1 MKEFKIISLGDSG
14 VGKSSI
20 FRRYTENKFDEDT
33 MSTIGLAFADK
44 ELTLQNKEKVKLKLV
59 DTGGQERYKSLAKNY
74 YKNADGVLFV
84 FAHNDKD
91 SFDHIIDWIE
101 LFDQNTT
108 NKEIPKFLIGNKN
121 DLKKFDEQESFD
133 DFIQQHNILR
143 YISTSAK
150 DNKKN
155 NISEIFKDMSEII
168 NKNYKTSDKQ
178 YKLGKDDKDKNKNE
192 KKKKSNKTINQCC
205 GPDHVNDVLNQ

>member
-150 DNKKN
+150 DNKNN

-168 NKNYKTSDKQ
+168 NKTYKTSDKQ
-178 YKLGKDDKDKNKNE
+178 YKLGKDDKNKIENNKKNKN
-192 KKKKSNKTINQCC
+192 KGINCC
-205 GPDHVNDVLNQ
+205 GPDHV

>member
-121 DLKKFDEQESFD
+121 DLKKFDEEEESFD
-133 DFIQQHNILR
+133 DFIKEHNILR
-143 YISTSAK
+143 YFSTSAK
-150 DNKKN
+150 ANINITELFTEMAEIIDSKTNKTGTQKNKKLN
-155 NISEIFKDMSEII
+155 
-168 NKNYKTSDKQ
+168 
-178 YKLGKDDKDKNKNE
+178 
-192 KKKKSNKTINQCC
+192 KKKKKKFKCFFNEA
-205 GPDHVNDVLNQ
+205 DA

>member
-121 DLKKFDEQESFD
+121 DLKKSDEQESFD
-133 DFIQQHNILR
+133 DFIKQHNILR

-168 NKNYKTSDKQ
+168 NKTYKTSDKQ
-178 YKLGKDDKDKNKNE
+178 HKLGKDDKNNNENNKKSKNKG
-192 KKKKSNKTINQCC
+192 INCC
-205 GPDHVNDVLNQ
+205 GPDYVNNE

>member
-121 DLKKFDEQESFD
+121 DLKKFDEEESFD

-143 YISTSAK
+143 YLSTSAK

-168 NKNYKTSDKQ
+168 NKTYKTSDKQ
-178 YKLGKDDKDKNKNE
+178 YKLGKDDKNKNE
-192 KKKKSNKTINQCC
+192 NNKKRKNKGINCC
-205 GPDHVNDVLNQ
+205 GPDLVNGE

>member
-121 DLKKFDEQESFD
+121 DLKKFDEEESFD
-133 DFIQQHNILR
+133 DFIKQHNILR

-168 NKNYKTSDKQ
+168 NKTYKTSDKQ
-178 YKLGKDDKDKNKNE
+178 YKLGKDDKNKNE
-192 KKKKSNKTINQCC
+192 NNKKSKNKGINCC
-205 GPDHVNDVLNQ
+205 GPDHMNNE

>member
-74 YKNADGVLFV
+74 YKNADGVIFV
-84 FAHNDKD
+84 FSHNDKD

-121 DLKKFDEQESFD
+121 DLKKFDEEDSFD
-133 DFIQQHNILR
+133 DFIKDHNILR

-150 DNKKN
+150 DNI
-155 NISEIFKDMSEII
+155 NITEIFKDLAETIFKS
-168 NKNYKTSDKQ
+168 YQRPFKQ
-178 YKLGKDDKDKNKNE
+178 FQICPESE
-192 KKKKSNKTINQCC
+192 KKIENRWKKRFNNCC
-205 GPDHVNDVLNQ
+205 PSTDV

>member
-168 NKNYKTSDKQ
+168 NKTYKTSDKQ
-178 YKLGKDDKDKNKNE
+178 YKIRENDKNK
-192 KKKKSNKTINQCC
+192 KKPARKCC
-205 GPDHVNDVLNQ
+205 GSDYLESAR

>member
-44 ELTLQNKEKVKLKLV
+44 ELTLKNKEKVKLKLV

-74 YKNADGVLFV
+74 YKNADGVIFV
-84 FAHNDKD
+84 FAHNDKE
-91 SFDHIIDWIE
+91 SFDHIIEWIQ
-101 LFDQNTT
+101 LFDENC
-108 NKEIPKFLIGNKN
+108 NKKEIPKFLIGNKN

-168 NKNYKTSDKQ
+168 NKTYKTSDKQ
-178 YKLGKDDKDKNKNE
+178 YKLGKEKKDKIENKY
-192 KKKKSNKTINQCC
+192 KNKPACC
-205 GPDHVNDVLNQ
+205 GPDHLNSAR

>member
-1 MKEFKIISLGDSG
+1 
-14 VGKSSI
+14 
-20 FRRYTENKFDEDT
+20 
-33 MSTIGLAFADK
+33 MSTIGLAFAHK

-121 DLKKFDEQESFD
+121 DLKKFNEQESFD
-133 DFIQQHNILR
+133 DFIKQHNILR

-168 NKNYKTSDKQ
+168 NKTYKTSDKQ
-178 YKLGKDDKDKNKNE
+178 YKLGKDDKNKNKAA
-192 KKKKSNKTINQCC
+192 KKCC
-205 GPDHVNDVLNQ
+205 GSDYLDSAR

>member
-84 FAHNDKD
+84 FAHNDKE

-133 DFIQQHNILR
+133 DFIKEHNILR

-168 NKNYKTSDKQ
+168 NKTYKTSDKQ
-178 YKLGKDDKDKNKNE
+178 YKLDDKNENKNKN
-192 KKKKSNKTINQCC
+192 KNKVTSKCC
-205 GPDHVNDVLNQ
+205 GPDLMN

>member
-74 YKNADGVLFV
+74 YKNADGVIFV
-84 FAHNDKD
+84 FAHNDKE
-91 SFDHIIDWIE
+91 SFDHIIEWIQ
-101 LFDQNTT
+101 LFDENC
-108 NKEIPKFLIGNKN
+108 NKKEIPKFLIGNKN

-150 DNKKN
+150 DNKNK
-155 NISEIFKDMSEII
+155 NISEIFKDMSEYI
-168 NKNYKTSDKQ
+168 NKTYKTSDKQ
-178 YKLGKDDKDKNKNE
+178 HKIGVDDKNKKEN
-192 KKKKSNKTINQCC
+192 NKTSKNKGFNCC
-205 GPDHVNDVLNQ
+205 GPDHL

>member
-74 YKNADGVLFV
+74 YKNADGVIFV
-84 FAHNDKD
+84 FSHNDKD

-121 DLKKFDEQESFD
+121 DLKKFNEEESFD
-133 DFIQQHNILR
+133 DFIQQHKILR

-150 DNKKN
+150 DNI
-155 NISEIFKDMSEII
+155 NIAEIFKEIAEII
-168 NKNYKTSDKQ
+168 DPKDIKPIKQ
-178 YKLGKDDKDKNKNE
+178 TARRLSSQ
-192 KKKKSNKTINQCC
+192 KKKNRWC
-205 GPDHVNDVLNQ
+205 

>member
-133 DFIQQHNILR
+133 DFIQQHKILR

-168 NKNYKTSDKQ
+168 NKTYKTSDKQ
-178 YKLGKDDKDKNKNE
+178 YKLDDKNENKNKN
-192 KKKKSNKTINQCC
+192 KNKVTSKCC
-205 GPDHVNDVLNQ
+205 GPDLMN

>member
-168 NKNYKTSDKQ
+168 NKTYKTSDKQ
-178 YKLGKDDKDKNKNE
+178 YKLDDKNENKNKN
-192 KKKKSNKTINQCC
+192 KNKVTSKCC
-205 GPDHVNDVLNQ
+205 GPDLMN

>member
-155 NISEIFKDMSEII
+155 NISEMFKDMAECI
-168 NKNYKTSDKQ
+168 NKTYKTSDKQ
-178 YKLGKDDKDKNKNE
+178 YKLDDKNEYKNKN
-192 KKKKSNKTINQCC
+192 KNKVTSKCC
-205 GPDHVNDVLNQ
+205 GPDLMN

>member
-84 FAHNDKD
+84 FAHNDKE
-91 SFDHIIDWIE
+91 SFDHIIEWIQ
-101 LFDQNTT
+101 LFDENC
-108 NKEIPKFLIGNKN
+108 NKKEIPKFLIGNKN

-133 DFIQQHNILR
+133 DFIKQHNILR

-155 NISEIFKDMSEII
+155 NISEIFKDMSETI
-168 NKNYKTSDKQ
+168 NKGYKTSDKQ
-178 YKLGKDDKDKNKNE
+178 YKLGVDDKNKKEN
-192 KKKKSNKTINQCC
+192 NKTSKNKGFNCC
-205 GPDHVNDVLNQ
+205 GPDHL

>member
-74 YKNADGVLFV
+74 YKNADGVIFV
-84 FAHNDKD
+84 FAHNDKE
-91 SFDHIIDWIE
+91 SFDHIIEWIQ
-101 LFDQNTT
+101 LFDENC
-108 NKEIPKFLIGNKN
+108 NKKEIPKFLIGNKN

-150 DNKKN
+150 DNKNK
-155 NISEIFKDMSEII
+155 NISEIFKDMSEYI
-168 NKNYKTSDKQ
+168 NKTYKTSDKQ
-178 YKLGKDDKDKNKNE
+178 HKIGENDKNKKE
-192 KKKKSNKTINQCC
+192 KKNTNTYTNKCC
-205 GPDHVNDVLNQ
+205 GADHMD

>member
-20 FRRYTENKFDEDT
+20 FRRYTENKFEEDT

-150 DNKKN
+150 DNKNN

-168 NKNYKTSDKQ
+168 NKTYKTSDKQ
-178 YKLGKDDKDKNKNE
+178 YKLGKDDKNKIENNKKNKN
-192 KKKKSNKTINQCC
+192 KGINCC
-205 GPDHVNDVLNQ
+205 GPDHV

>member
-121 DLKKFDEQESFD
+121 DLKKFDEEESFD

-143 YISTSAK
+143 YLSTSAK

-168 NKNYKTSDKQ
+168 NKTYKTSDKQ
-178 YKLGKDDKDKNKNE
+178 YKLGKEKNDKNENKNKYKE
-192 KKKKSNKTINQCC
+192 KPCC
-205 GPDHVNDVLNQ
+205 GSDYLESAR

>member
-33 MSTIGLAFADK
+33 MSTIGLAFAHK

-74 YKNADGVLFV
+74 YKNADGVIFV

-91 SFDHIIDWIE
+91 SFDHIIEWIQ
-101 LFDQNTT
+101 LFDENC
-108 NKEIPKFLIGNKN
+108 NKKEIPKFLIGNKN

-133 DFIQQHNILR
+133 DFIQQHKILR

-150 DNKKN
+150 DNKNN

-168 NKNYKTSDKQ
+168 NKTYKTSDKQ
-178 YKLGKDDKDKNKNE
+178 YKLGKDDKNKNE
-192 KKKKSNKTINQCC
+192 NNKKSKNKGINCC
-205 GPDHVNDVLNQ
+205 GPDNV